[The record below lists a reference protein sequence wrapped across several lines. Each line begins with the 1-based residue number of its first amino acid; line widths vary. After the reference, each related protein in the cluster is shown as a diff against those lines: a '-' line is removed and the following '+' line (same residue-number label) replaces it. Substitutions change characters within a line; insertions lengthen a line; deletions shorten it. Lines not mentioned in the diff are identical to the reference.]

1 MSSEYSS
8 HKSSNVKQKHKRD
21 LSASDSE
28 CVSSEDDKCTSS
40 KHKYKENH
48 KSSSTN
54 DKSYKSDKNK
64 KESRKNK
71 YFSDESNSEEEREK
85 YRSRKNKKSRNSES
99 VDREERK
106 KKDDYEKPKS
116 RKENDHKK
124 IKKLS
129 RKEDDYSS
137 SDESKN
143 REHKR
148 KLSPSPYE
156 RNHKS
161 SRHSL
166 QRNET
171 SYRERDRND
180 KETRAQN
187 NGKHS
192 SDEHVFIKPHGFPE
206 RGHSSSRN
214 HHTSNDSHSTFQAP
228 YPKID
233 DARWSND
240 KFQEMKKSGFPSFDR
255 ARAFVSDNDPKD
267 AVFMEKRRKE
277 RERIGLTGVPHMWG
291 KSPTHLEK

>member
-1 MSSEYSS
+1 MSSKYSS

-21 LSASDSE
+21 SSASDSE
-28 CVSSEDDKCTSS
+28 CFSSEDDKCTSS

-54 DKSYKSDKNK
+54 EKSYKSDKNK

-129 RKEDDYSS
+129 RKEDSS

-171 SYRERDRND
+171 SYRERERND
-180 KETRAQN
+180 KEARAQN

-192 SDEHVFIKPHGFPE
+192 SDEHVFIKPHGFPD